1 MTLGGGGWGLVRA
14 DVPAVSDTKAAFIKS
29 YRKPIPS
36 IYSTVIQE
44 LLVQQH
50 LMRYNSTYTYDP
62 VFALGFVTVYD
73 QLMDGYPSETDR
85 DAIFK
90 AYVTALNED
99 PELYRLILTTRLLL
113 SVAHN
118 VYPRDIFS

>member
-1 MTLGGGGWGLVRA
+1 
-14 DVPAVSDTKAAFIKS
+14 
-29 YRKPIPS
+29 
-36 IYSTVIQE
+36 
-44 LLVQQH
+44 
-50 LMRYNSTYTYDP
+50 
-62 VFALGFVTVYD
+62 VYD